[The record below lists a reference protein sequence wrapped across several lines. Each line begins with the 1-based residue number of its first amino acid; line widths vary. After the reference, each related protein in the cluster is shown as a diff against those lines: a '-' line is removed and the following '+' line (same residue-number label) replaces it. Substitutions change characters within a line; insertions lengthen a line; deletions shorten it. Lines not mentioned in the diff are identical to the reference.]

1 MVLRTSAVHH
11 VGMGRPFTV
20 DDLDFMPDDGN
31 VYELIDGV
39 LFVSPPP
46 GRRHQRALLRL
57 GELLDDACPEDLAVL
72 WPPYVVR
79 MSLDTE
85 LRPDLQVAWEV
96 DIEGEVVLDAPELAV
111 EIVDPSTTIN
121 DLNNKKAAYAR
132 MGVPHY
138 WVLDPARPA
147 LLAYRLDGDTYQR
160 MARVRAEE
168 PFETDDP
175 FPVRIVLTELL
186 GRRSAGQE
194 PES

>member
-1 MVLRTSAVHH
+1 
-11 VGMGRPFTV
+11 MGRPFTV
-20 DDLDFMPDDGN
+20 EDLDFMPDDGN

-39 LFVSPPP
+39 LIVSPQP

-57 GELLDDACPEDLAVL
+57 GELLDDTCPEELAVL

-79 MSLDTE
+79 TADDTE
-85 LRPDLQVAWEV
+85 LRPDLQVAWDE
-96 DIEGEVVLDAPELAV
+96 DIEGEVVFDAPELVV

-138 WVLDPARPA
+138 WVLDPARPSMIV
-147 LLAYRLDGDTYQR
+147 YELDGERYRQQT
-160 MARVRAEE
+160 RVCAEE

-175 FPVRIVLTELL
+175 FAVRVVLTELL
-186 GRRSAGQE
+186 GRHSA
-194 PES
+194 

>member
-1 MVLRTSAVHH
+1 
-11 VGMGRPFTV
+11 MGRPFTV
-20 DDLDFMPDDGN
+20 EDLDFMPDDGN

-46 GRRHQRALLRL
+46 GRRHQRALTRL
-57 GELLDDACPEDLAVL
+57 AELLDEVCPEDLAVL

-79 MSLDTE
+79 MSPDTE

-96 DIEGEVVLDAPELAV
+96 DIEDEVVLDAPELVV
-111 EIVDPSTTIN
+111 EVVDPSTTIN

-138 WVLDPARPA
+138 WVLDPARPS
-147 LLAYRLDGDTYQR
+147 LLAYHLDGERYRQ
-160 MARVRAEE
+160 AVKVCAEE

-175 FPVRIVLTELL
+175 FPVRVVLTELL
-186 GRRSAGQE
+186 GRPGSH
-194 PES
+194 SS